1 MKLRAIFVTLC
12 TVGLFAILSS
22 TMSKNPVLP
31 LFATHLGANEPEI
44 GVIAA
49 ASTIPGILLSI
60 PAGTLSDIYGRRR
73 IIWVSL
79 LIFSSAP
86 LLYLLV
92 TTPWQLVVVRFYH
105 GFATA
110 IFGPVIMA
118 MIAERYPRRRGERM
132 SLFSSATLVGRS
144 VAPFAGG
151 ILLTIASFQAVYLV
165 CAMSAGLAL
174 LIALFIPKDIPSYQ
188 VELNTHALSQIQT
201 IQGLREVVGNF
212 QIMVTSSMEAAQF
225 FVYGAV
231 EIFLILY
238 ANSIGLEDLQLGIIA
253 GIPIVV
259 AGITKP
265 IMGHLSDRVGRK
277 SLIVA
282 GFVVGAVVVAMYQA
296 FTSFLA
302 LSLISLSFGISFA
315 TVTSSTSAFVADAC
329 KENSF
334 GAALGV
340 LSTIMDIGQVAGPP
354 IIGIIVWKYGYGATF
369 TVLGGVLLVAGLIFL
384 ITIKNHKGEQI
395 KPNN

>member
-1 MKLRAIFVTLC
+1 MKPRAIFVILC

-22 TMSKNPVLP
+22 TMSKNPILP
-31 LFATHLGANEPEI
+31 LFAKHLGANEPEI

-60 PAGTLSDIYGRRR
+60 PAGALSDVYGRRR

-110 IFGPVIMA
+110 IFGTVVMA
-118 MIAERYPRRRGERM
+118 MIAEQYPKHRGERM
-132 SLFSSATLVGRS
+132 SLFSSATLAGRS
-144 VAPFAGG
+144 AAPFVGG

-165 CAMSAGLAL
+165 CTMSAGLAL
-174 LIALFIPKDIPSYQ
+174 LVALFIPKDVLPYQ
-188 VELNTHALSQIQT
+188 VEQNIETQSQIRT
-201 IQGLREVVGNF
+201 IKGLREVVGNF
-212 QIMVTSSMEAAQF
+212 RIMVTSSMEAAQF

-231 EIFLILY
+231 EVFLILY
-238 ANSIGLEDLQLGIIA
+238 ANSIGLEGLQLGIIA

-265 IMGHLSDRVGRK
+265 IMGHLSDNVGRK
-277 SLIVA
+277 PLIVA
-282 GFVVGAVVVAMYQA
+282 GFVVGAVVVAMFQA

-302 LSLISLSFGISFA
+302 LSLISLTFGLAFA
-315 TVTSSTSAFVADAC
+315 TVTSSTSAFVADVC
-329 KENSF
+329 KEDSF

-340 LSTIMDIGQVAGPP
+340 LNTIMDIGQAAGPP
-354 IIGIIVWKYGYGATF
+354 IIGIVVWKYGFGAAF
-369 TVLGGVLLVAGLIFL
+369 TILGGVLLVAGLTFL
-384 ITIKNHKGEQI
+384 ITIKNHKEEQ
-395 KPNN
+395 KNPNN

>member
-1 MKLRAIFVTLC
+1 
-12 TVGLFAILSS
+12 
-22 TMSKNPVLP
+22 
-31 LFATHLGANEPEI
+31 
-44 GVIAA
+44 
-49 ASTIPGILLSI
+49 
-60 PAGTLSDIYGRRR
+60 
-73 IIWVSL
+73 
-79 LIFSSAP
+79 
-86 LLYLLV
+86 
-92 TTPWQLVVVRFYH
+92 
-105 GFATA
+105 
-110 IFGPVIMA
+110 
-118 MIAERYPRRRGERM
+118 AERYPRRRGERM

-165 CAMSAGLAL
+165 CAISAGLAL

-384 ITIKNHKGEQI
+384 ITIKNHKGEQM